1 MSDRTFFQKI
11 GDVIGFLFFQICI
24 LISKILPIQI
34 TSLIFASLAVLLCP
48 FVPQT
53 YLVLRNLKMAMPE
66 LSYFE
71 KVKIMFGV
79 WYGLG
84 KFAGEFPYIYSFK
97 KNKIFKYVEIDERS
111 KNIIEEIKNNK
122 TGSIIFS
129 AHISNWEA
137 GARFLLD
144 NGVKLG
150 IVFRKQN
157 NPLIEPKYSANI
169 RQKLGI
175 NMIAKQDNAAIQ
187 IIKSLKRGDN
197 IIILADQRD
206 ELNGLLVNFFG
217 RKAYTNSAIYFFAK
231 KLKIPVY
238 GMRLVRIGCS
248 TKFKPSIEE
257 KRFVS
262 ENDLETE
269 FIQSINDTIERWIRE
284 TPEQWFWVH
293 DRWK

>member
-1 MSDRTFFQKI
+1 MNDRTFFQKI

-48 FVPQT
+48 FIPQT
-53 YLVLRNLKMAMPE
+53 YLVLRNLKMAMSE
-66 LSYFE
+66 LSFFE
-71 KVKIMFGV
+71 RIKIMFGV

-84 KFAGEFPYIYSFK
+84 KFVGEFPYIYSFK
-97 KNKIFKYVEIDERS
+97 KNTIFKYVEVDEHS
-111 KNIIEEIKNNK
+111 KYIIEEIKNNK
-122 TGSIIFS
+122 IGSIIFS

-144 NGVKLG
+144 NGVKLA

-187 IIKSLKRGDN
+187 IIKSLKKGEN
-197 IIILADQRD
+197 VIILADQRD
-206 ELNGLLVNFFG
+206 ELNGLPVNFFG
-217 RKAYTNSAIYFFAK
+217 KKAYTNSAIYLLAK

-238 GMRLVRIGCS
+238 GMRFVRIGYS
-248 TKFKPSIEE
+248 TKFKPNIRE
-257 KRFVS
+257 KHFVL
-262 ENDLETE
+262 ENDSETE
-269 FIQSINDTIERWIRE
+269 FTQYINDIIENWIRE